1 MIYYLYRERG
11 EVMKN
16 IEFDLKIIVTEVR
29 NKYLEEK
36 IKSIIADDFYLSSE
50 DVEFLLDLIE
60 D

>member
-1 MIYYLYRERG
+1 
-11 EVMKN
+11 MKN
-16 IEFDLKIIVTEVR
+16 IEFDLEIIVTEVR

-36 IKSIIADDFYLSSE
+36 IKSIISDDFYLSSE